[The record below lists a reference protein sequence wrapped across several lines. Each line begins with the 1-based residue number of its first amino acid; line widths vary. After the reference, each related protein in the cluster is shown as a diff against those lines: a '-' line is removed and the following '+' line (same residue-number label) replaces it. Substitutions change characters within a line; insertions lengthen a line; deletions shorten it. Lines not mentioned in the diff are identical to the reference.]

1 MICISATCLF
11 LLLQQVMGM
20 LSSGNMLLQ
29 QLCVNVDYTHPQH
42 AHSGDVLQA
51 LPAEDTFALQQGSV
65 EDMTERTMT

>member
-1 MICISATCLF
+1 
-11 LLLQQVMGM
+11 M